1 MQCTERP
8 LLIMRKAATEVLR
21 EIFTLCNRQAVNC
34 ARPSRAKKFVAPKV
48 AKSAPKKS
56 ARGKENVASQ
66 KTSLAQGHLAQAA
79 STMTSEPPT
88 ADPEQDPGPVPGPS
102 TSTSDEAQG
111 APRYPKRAG
120 SRGKLYT
127 ECPALDDDDF
137 LFCDDCGKEWEGDCP
152 EHGPLHIIPDK
163 EVSEARSDRALH
175 TVPSCLA
182 VLDSKIPGAG
192 LGVWAKEAIPR
203 RVRFGP
209 YVGEIEKKK
218 ETGYGWGTVHCVDA
232 LDEARSNW
240 MRYVNCARNS
250 GEENLHPYQHEGELY
265 YRTVCVILPNTEL
278 LVWYGDSYGRDLGID
293 PATYREP
300 AKDARAF

>member
-1 MQCTERP
+1 
-8 LLIMRKAATEVLR
+8 
-21 EIFTLCNRQAVNC
+21 
-34 ARPSRAKKFVAPKV
+34 
-48 AKSAPKKS
+48 
-56 ARGKENVASQ
+56 
-66 KTSLAQGHLAQAA
+66 
-79 STMTSEPPT
+79 MTSEPPT

-218 ETGYGWGTVHCVDA
+218 ETGYGWGIRPV
-232 LDEARSNW
+232 
-240 MRYVNCARNS
+240 
-250 GEENLHPYQHEGELY
+250 
-265 YRTVCVILPNTEL
+265 
-278 LVWYGDSYGRDLGID
+278 
-293 PATYREP
+293 
-300 AKDARAF
+300 ARARRCTAWTPSTRRAPTGCATSTARGTRGRRTCTPTSTRASSTTARCASSSPTPSSSCGTEILTAETWASTPRPTGSPPRTPAPSPGLSPASGSAGCAT